1 MGMTGVS
8 GFPADVIMAW
18 HGMMVKQDG
27 RKRGASNEDDDMTA
41 MLGSS
46 VWHRLTHS
54 EWQRLRFISWRV
66 VRKVAMAAARRGFTG

>member
-18 HGMMVKQDG
+18 QGMLERDG

-66 VRKVAMAAARRGFTG
+66 VRKEAMAAARRGLTR